1 MHEDGKHTRAKRRIL
16 VVDDDPSASET
27 LVRALMLEGYSA
39 YAVQTGD
46 NAILLSKAL
55 SFDLVLIDL
64 NMPGKNGWQTLAVLR
79 MENPRLIV
87 ITALP
92 DQKKASAVG
101 LHALFEKPLNFPE
114 LLRIICELLAPSEH
128 NTLPTNA
135 SKPTPS
141 HT

>member
-1 MHEDGKHTRAKRRIL
+1 
-16 VVDDDPSASET
+16 
-27 LVRALMLEGYSA
+27 MLEGYSA

-114 LLRIICELLAPSEH
+114 LLRIIGELLAPSEH